1 MKKITFTLLALLAL
15 CFTVK
20 AQEYVSTEP
29 ANRNV
34 LLEEFTGRTCP
45 YCPEGHVVSNQIIAN
60 HPGRV
65 FSVAYHAVSS
75 LSPTSYPNL
84 NTSISATIDAGFNCT
99 SLPSAVINR
108 STATVLGRNQWASQ
122 TNTQLAQAA
131 ECNVGGSVIINPATR
146 AATITVE
153 VYYTGNSTEGENYL
167 SIAMTQDSIL
177 GSQSGSSSNPSQMLN
192 GQYVHMHV
200 FRDMIT
206 PTWGD
211 AISPTTQGTL
221 ITKTYE
227 YTIPASI
234 GNPNPVDVDL
244 DNIHFIAWVSERFQ
258 GTPTRPVL
266 NSNKLEVAQG
276 SNEPI
281 FPMVNAMN
289 VMEGYTC
296 TQEKVVEV
304 TLGNIGTETLTS
316 MVINATLDG
325 ETQTIQWEG
334 SLPQFGNATLEIP
347 VFVSIGNHTMEVAIT
362 EANGQPTEA
371 TASCPVDCL
380 DWIDLEVTEETER
393 LKLMLVQD
401 KWGMQTTWEFT
412 GSNGEVIASGG
423 PYNTLAGSATTLPHA
438 ELVTVPANECVTFTI
453 RDSGRNGIC
462 CTDGNGYY
470 KIFDSNNQLIV
481 DGDGAF
487 GSEAVHRISV
497 RNANAVQ
504 LVTETP
510 QVLDYH
516 EVVFVGNVMGE
527 CQGLGFEYRKEAD
540 QVVQSVPAV
549 QNGNTFTATVTNLEL
564 NTDYLVKAYAL
575 VNGVKL
581 YGEEVHFRTWVESV
595 SELGQTLK
603 VYPNPADRKL
613 FVEGTMTSVEVYNTI
628 GQCLLSQTV
637 QDHAEIDLASFN
649 NGMYFLRVSNNGE
662 TVVRKF
668 SVNR

>member
-20 AQEYVSTEP
+20 AQQYVSTEP

-34 LLEEFTGRTCP
+34 VLEEFTGRNCQ
-45 YCPEGHVVSNQIIAN
+45 YCPDGHKIANQIMAN
-60 HPGRV
+60 NPGRV
-65 FSVAYHAVSS
+65 WAVNVHAGGYA
-75 LSPTSYPNL
+75 PTSYPNF
-84 NTSISATIDAGFNCT
+84 NTPDGATIHGGFT
-99 SLPSAVINR
+99 ISGYPTGVVNR
-108 STATVLGRNQWASQ
+108 STAAGQGRNLWTSLS
-122 TNTQLAQAA
+122 NTQLSQAA
-131 ECNVGGSVIINPATR
+131 ECNVAGVVVLNPATR
-146 AATITVE
+146 VAEITVE
-153 VYYTGNSTEGENYL
+153 VYYTASSNFDENYL
-167 SIAMTQDSIL
+167 TVAMLQDSIW
-177 GSQSGSSSNPSQMLN
+177 GSQTGGASNPAQWVN
-192 GQYVHMHV
+192 GQYCHMHIL
-200 FRDMIT
+200 RDVISESA
-206 PTWGD
+206 WGD
-211 AISPTTQGTL
+211 AIAPTSGGTL
-221 ITKTYE
+221 ITKTYT
-227 YTIPASI
+227 YPIPQSI
-234 GNPNPVDVDL
+234 GNPNGVEVIL
-244 DNIHFIAWVSERFQ
+244 DHVFFLAWVSETQ
-258 GTPTRPVL
+258 MGNAYRPIL
-266 NSNKLEVAQG
+266 NACELEKVVG

-281 FPMVNAMN
+281 YPMVSAMN
-289 VMEGYTC
+289 VMEGYSC
-296 TQEKVVEV
+296 TQDKVVEV
-304 TLGNIGTETLTS
+304 NVSNIGTETLTS

-334 SLPQFGNATLEIP
+334 SLPQFGEATLEIP
-347 VFVSIGNHTMEVAIT
+347 VSVSIGNHTMEVAIT
-362 EANGQPTEA
+362 EANGQPTQA

-453 RDSGRNGIC
+453 RDSGGNGIC

-487 GSEAVHRISV
+487 GSEAAHRISV
-497 RNANAVQ
+497 RNANAVE

-516 EVVFVGNVMGE
+516 EVVFVGNVMGQ

-581 YGEEVHFRTWVESV
+581 YGEEVHFRTWVEGV

-603 VYPNPADRKL
+603 VYPNPADQKL